1 MNFAYAISAS
11 SLTICL
17 VGLAITLSSAY
28 LEQRT
33 QRYFIAFF
41 SILTIYVLF
50 NLLGQVADVHSGHSW
65 AVIARSALFW
75 ESLLPSV
82 LTVMITSLLL
92 YQSGEKAW
100 WRNRLFPAAFSIWAL
115 YLALLIYNQFTGVF
129 FFIDDDNV
137 YSRGPYYPQLLVPLV
152 LVMALNLAALWQKRK
167 KLSSRQGI
175 AFTIYAAA
183 PMTAML
189 LQILLHKYYLI
200 LLGTTIGAIAML
212 YYIIRDQTEWY
223 YAQQLENTQL
233 KIDIMLSQ
241 IQPHF
246 LYNSL
251 GAIRYLCDH
260 DPKAAGEL
268 TDKFARYL
276 RGNMSAL
283 RDDGEIAFSQELEHT
298 KIYLEIEK
306 VRYEDA
312 LQIEYDVTC
321 TDFRL
326 PTLTLQ
332 PIVENA
338 VRHGARGK
346 RGVGTVSIATREYP
360 DRYEITVTDDG
371 PGFDPDAPVL
381 PDDGRA
387 HIGIQN
393 VRERLDR
400 VSGGVLRIE
409 SEKGRGTVAAIII
422 PKKEGVP
429 C

>member
-1 MNFAYAISAS
+1 MNYAIGAS

-17 VGLAITLSSAY
+17 VGLGIILSSAY

-33 QRYFIAFF
+33 RRYFIAFF

-50 NLLGQVADVHSGHSW
+50 NLLGQIANVHSGHSW
-65 AVIARSALFW
+65 APIARSALFW

-100 WRNRLFPAAFSIWAL
+100 FRNGIFLAAFSMWAF
-115 YLALLIYNQFTGVF
+115 YLALLIYTQFTGVF
-129 FFIDDDNV
+129 YFIDDDNV

-152 LVMALNLAALWQKRK
+152 AVMVLNLVALWQKRR
-167 KLSSRQGI
+167 KLSSRQELS
-175 AFTIYAAA
+175 FMIYAAA

-189 LQILLHKYYLI
+189 LQILLQKYYLI

-212 YYIIRDQTEWY
+212 YYIIRDQTELY
-223 YAQQLENTQL
+223 YAQQMENTQL

-251 GAIRYLCDH
+251 GAIHYLCDH

-283 RDDGEIAFSQELEHT
+283 RDDGEVPFPQELEHT
-298 KIYLEIEK
+298 EIYLEIEK
-306 VRYEDA
+306 ARYEDA
-312 LQIEYDVTC
+312 LQIEYDVAC

-346 RGVGTVSIATREYP
+346 RGVGTVCIATREYP

-371 PGFDPDAPVL
+371 PGFDPDAPAL

-400 VSGGVLRIE
+400 VSGGTLRIE
-409 SEKGRGTVAAIII
+409 SEKGKGTVAAIII
-422 PKKEGVP
+422 PKKEGIP

>member
-1 MNFAYAISAS
+1 MNFSIGAS
-11 SLTICL
+11 GLTICL
-17 VGLAITLSSAY
+17 IGLVITLSSTY

-33 QRYFIAFF
+33 RRYFFVFF

-50 NLLGQVADVHSGHSW
+50 DLLGQVASEHSGASW
-65 AVIARSALFW
+65 AVISRSSLFW

-82 LTVMITSLLL
+82 LTVMITSFLFE
-92 YQSGEKAW
+92 QSGERKW
-100 WRNRLFPAAFSIWAL
+100 WRNRLCQTAFIMWAF
-115 YLALLIYNQFTGVF
+115 YLFLLIYTQFSGAF
-129 FFIDDDNV
+129 YFIDDDNV
-137 YSRGPYYPQLLVPLV
+137 YSRGPYYPQLLAPLV
-152 LVMALNLAALWQKRK
+152 LVMVLNLAVLWLKRK
-167 KLSSRQGI
+167 KLSSRQRI
-175 AFTIYAAA
+175 AFTIYAAV

-189 LQILLHKYYLI
+189 LQLLLQKYYLI
-200 LLGTTIGAIAML
+200 LLGTTIGAICML
-212 YYIIRDQTEWY
+212 FYIIKDQTEWY
-223 YAQQLENTQL
+223 YAQQMENTQL

-260 DPKAAGEL
+260 DPEAAGDL

-276 RGNMSAL
+276 RGNMNAL
-283 RDDGEIAFSQELEHT
+283 RDDGAIAFSQELEHT

-306 VRYEDA
+306 ARYEDT
-312 LQIEYDVTC
+312 LQVSYDITC
-321 TDFRL
+321 TDFKL

-346 RGVGTVSIATREYP
+346 RGVGNVMIATREYP
-360 DRYEITVTDDG
+360 DRYEITVADDG
-371 PGFDPDAPVL
+371 PGFDPGAPVL

-393 VRERLDR
+393 VRERLAR
-400 VSGGVLRIE
+400 VSGGTLHIE
-409 SEKGRGTVAAIII
+409 SAKGKGTAAAIII
-422 PKKEGVP
+422 PKKEGKP

>member
-1 MNFAYAISAS
+1 MNFAIGVSG
-11 SLTICL
+11 LTICL
-17 VGLAITLSSAY
+17 IGLVITLSSAY

-33 QRYFIAFF
+33 RRYFIAFF

-50 NLLGQVADVHSGHSW
+50 NLLGQVYSVYSGPTW
-65 AVIARSALFW
+65 AVITRSALFW

-92 YQSGEKAW
+92 YQSAEKAW
-100 WRNRLFPAAFSIWAL
+100 WRNRLFLAAFSMWAF
-115 YLALLIYNQFTGVF
+115 YLALLICTQFTGVF
-129 FFIDDDNV
+129 YFIDDDNV
-137 YSRGPYYPQLLVPLV
+137 YSRGPDYPLLLAPLV
-152 LVMALNLAALWQKRK
+152 LIMVLNLAALWQKRK
-167 KLSSRQGI
+167 KLTAKQRI
-175 AFTIYAAA
+175 AFTIYAAV
-183 PMTAML
+183 PMMAML
-189 LQILLHKYYLI
+189 LQILLQKYYLI

-212 YYIIRDQTEWY
+212 FYIIKDQTEWY
-223 YAQQLENTQL
+223 YAQQMENAQL

-283 RDDGEIAFSQELEHT
+283 RDDGEIDFTQELEHT
-298 KIYLEIEK
+298 EIYLEIEK
-306 VRYEDA
+306 ARYEDA
-312 LQIEYDVTC
+312 LQIEYDITC

-346 RGVGTVSIATREYP
+346 RGVGRVCIATREYP

-371 PGFDPDAPVL
+371 PGFDPDAPTL

-393 VRERLDR
+393 VRERLAR

>member
-1 MNFAYAISAS
+1 MNIALSVS
-11 SLTICL
+11 GLTICL
-17 VGLAITLSSAY
+17 IALVMTVSSTY

-33 QRYFIAFF
+33 RRYFITIF
-41 SILTIYVLF
+41 SILTVYVLLC
-50 NLLGQVADVHSGHSW
+50 LLEQAASETSDPSW
-65 AVIARSALFW
+65 VVVSRSALFW

-82 LTVMITSLLL
+82 LTVIITSFLLD
-92 YQSGEKAW
+92 QSGEREW
-100 WRNRLFPAAFSIWAL
+100 WRNRIFHMAFLMWAV
-115 YLALLIYNQFTGVF
+115 YLAFLIYTQFTGVF
-129 FFIDDDNV
+129 YFIDDDNV
-137 YSRGPYYPQLLVPLV
+137 YERGPYYPLLLAPLL
-152 LVMALNLAALWQKRK
+152 LVMALNLTALWQKRK
-167 KLSSRQGI
+167 KLSSRQKI
-175 AFTIYAAA
+175 AFLIYAAV

-189 LQILLHKYYLI
+189 LQLLLQKYYLI
-200 LLGTTIGAIAML
+200 LLGTTIGAICML
-212 YYIIRDQTEWY
+212 FYIIKDQTEWY
-223 YAQQLENTQL
+223 YAQQMENAQL

-260 DPKAAGEL
+260 DPEAAGDL

-276 RGNMSAL
+276 RGNMNAL
-283 RDDGEIAFSQELEHT
+283 RDDGAIAFSQELEHT

-306 VRYEDA
+306 ARYEDT
-312 LQIEYDVTC
+312 LQVSYDITC
-321 TDFRL
+321 TDFKL

-346 RGVGTVSIATREYP
+346 RGVGNVMIATREYP
-360 DRYEITVTDDG
+360 DRYEITVADDG
-371 PGFDPDAPVL
+371 PGFDPGAPVL

-393 VRERLDR
+393 VRERLAR
-400 VSGGVLRIE
+400 VSGGTLHIE
-409 SEKGRGTVAAIII
+409 SAKGKGTAAAIII
-422 PKKEGVP
+422 PKKEGKP

>member
-1 MNFAYAISAS
+1 MMNFAIGVSG
-11 SLTICL
+11 LTICL
-17 VGLAITLSSAY
+17 IGLVITLSSAY
-28 LEQRT
+28 LEQRIR
-33 QRYFIAFF
+33 RYFIAFF

-50 NLLGQVADVHSGHSW
+50 NLLGQVSVAHSGHSW
-65 AVIARSALFW
+65 AVISRSALFW

-82 LTVMITSLLL
+82 LTVMITSFLFE
-92 YQSGEKAW
+92 QSGERRW
-100 WRNRLFPAAFSIWAL
+100 WRNRLYQAAFSMWVI
-115 YLALLIYNQFTGVF
+115 YFALLVCTQFTGVF
-129 FFIDDDNV
+129 YFIDDDNV
-137 YSRGPYYPQLLVPLV
+137 YSRGPYYPLLLAPLV
-152 LVMALNLAALWQKRK
+152 LVMALNLAALWQKRE
-167 KLSSRQGI
+167 KLSSRQRI
-175 AFTIYAAA
+175 AFTIYAAV

-189 LQILLHKYYLI
+189 LQLLLQKYYLI

-212 YYIIRDQTEWY
+212 FYIIRDQTEWY
-223 YAQQLENTQL
+223 YAQQLENAQL

-251 GAIRYLCDH
+251 GAIRYLCDQ

-276 RGNMSAL
+276 RGNMNSL
-283 RDDGEIAFSQELEHT
+283 RDDGEIAFTQELEHT

-306 VRYEDA
+306 ARYEDA
-312 LQIEYDVTC
+312 LQVFYEITC

-338 VRHGARGK
+338 VRHGVRGK
-346 RGVGTVSIATREYP
+346 RGVGTVSIAAREYP
-360 DRYEITVTDDG
+360 DRYEVTVTDDG
-371 PGFDPDAPVL
+371 PGFDPDAPDL

-393 VRERLDR
+393 VRERLSR
-400 VSGGVLRIE
+400 VSGGALRIE
-409 SEKGRGTVAAIII
+409 SEKGKGTVAVIII
-422 PKKEGVP
+422 PKKEGIP

>member
-1 MNFAYAISAS
+1 MNIALSVS
-11 SLTICL
+11 GLTICL
-17 VGLAITLSSAY
+17 IALVMTVSSTY

-33 QRYFIAFF
+33 RRYFITIF
-41 SILTIYVLF
+41 SILTVYVLLC
-50 NLLGQVADVHSGHSW
+50 LLEQAASETSDPSW
-65 AVIARSALFW
+65 VVVSRSALFW

-82 LTVMITSLLL
+82 LTVIITSFLLD
-92 YQSGEKAW
+92 QSGEREW
-100 WRNRLFPAAFSIWAL
+100 WRNRIFHMAFLMWAV
-115 YLALLIYNQFTGVF
+115 YLAFLIYTQFTGVF
-129 FFIDDDNV
+129 YFIDDDNV
-137 YSRGPYYPQLLVPLV
+137 YERGPYYPLLLAPLL
-152 LVMALNLAALWQKRK
+152 LVMALNLTALWQKRK
-167 KLSSRQGI
+167 KLSSRQKI
-175 AFTIYAAA
+175 AFLIYAAV

-189 LQILLHKYYLI
+189 LQLLLQKYYLI
-200 LLGTTIGAIAML
+200 LLGTTIGAICML
-212 YYIIRDQTEWY
+212 FCIIRDQTELY
-223 YAQQLENTQL
+223 YVQQLENTQL

-276 RGNMSAL
+276 RGNMSSL
-283 RDDGEIAFSQELEHT
+283 RDEGEIAFTQELEHT
-298 KIYLEIEK
+298 NIYLEIEK
-306 VRYEDA
+306 ARYEDA
-312 LQIEYDVTC
+312 LQISYDITC
-321 TDFRL
+321 KDFML

-346 RGVGTVSIATREYP
+346 RGVGTVTIATREYP

-371 PGFDPDAPVL
+371 PGFDPAAPVL

-393 VRERLDR
+393 VRERLAR
-400 VSGGVLRIE
+400 VSGGALRIE
-409 SEKGRGTVAAIII
+409 SEKGKGTVAAIII
-422 PKKEGVP
+422 PRKGGKL